1 MLLFLQEKKLQDH
14 ILLNSVIEDLTEE
27 LSNTEEEGKQLEM
40 NYQHEILQLTVQ
52 EKIHICILIISS
64 IKHFKMDVV

>member
-27 LSNTEEEGKQLEM
+27 LSNTEEEGKQLEI